1 MKHLIYKGN
10 LDILYFDYNQPNLI
24 NRNLRNSVHIW
35 QFFHNQHPKK
45 RPWISYPTILDK
57 EELKRAKN
65 YIYQKDRTRFIQ
77 DRRNL
82 KKILSQYID
91 CNPSDV
97 KISYQKK
104 GKPHIT
110 DKKIEFNV
118 SHSGDLSVYAVSTAR
133 KIGIDIEE
141 IREIANIDTIMK
153 YFYTK
158 KESDQINRKKG
169 LQRMKEFF
177 KIWTQKEAIVKMFGM
192 GIPHIKQEEDE
203 NFKYIVQRITPH
215 KKYVGALSHEF

>member
-1 MKHLIYKGN
+1 MKHLIHKGN
-10 LDILYFDYNQPNLI
+10 LDILYFDYNQPDLI

-35 QFFHNQHPKK
+35 QFFHNQNSQKE
-45 RPWISYPTILDK
+45 PWIFYPTILDK

-65 YIYQKDRTRFIQ
+65 YIYQKDRTRFIK

-82 KKILSQYID
+82 KKILSQYIN

-97 KISYQKK
+97 KILYQQN

-110 DKKIEFNV
+110 DDKIEFNV
-118 SHSGDLSVYAVSTAR
+118 SHSGDLSVYAFSTGR

-141 IREIANIDTIMK
+141 IREIINIDLIMK

-158 KESDQINRKKG
+158 KESDQINGKKG
-169 LQRMKEFF
+169 LQRMNEFL
-177 KIWTQKEAIVKMFGM
+177 KIWTQKEAVVKMFEM
-192 GIPHIKQEEDE
+192 GISHIKREEEE
-203 NFKYIVQRITPH
+203 NSKYIVRRVTLH
-215 KKYVGALSHEF
+215 KKYVGALSHEN